1 MFIMGTP
8 YTSYDSNTNLE
19 VRVGILQLRLER
31 QESNPGPQIGHLF
44 EKFRTLGSRLSNK
57 FVRIFDGSFG
67 AETDHGPSVDV
78 VFGESGETLKLS
90 LAIKLPLALA

>member
-1 MFIMGTP
+1 MGTP
-8 YTSYDSNTNLE
+8 CTSYDSNTNLE

-44 EKFRTLGSRLSNK
+44 EKFRTLSNK